1 MLLNYSL
8 DAQLTDPRSL
18 FKEKISSLA
27 LNLSVTKFITLQFF
41 DFGHTAVFSTNRA
54 LVVLLD
60 SDLSPQQISSKVCKE
75 FGRT

>member
-1 MLLNYSL
+1 VLLNYSL

-27 LNLSVTKFITLQFF
+27 LNLSVTKFITLQFY
-41 DFGHTAVFSTNRA
+41 DFGHTAVFSSNRTHI
-54 LVVLLD
+54 LLLE
-60 SDLSPQQISSKVCKE
+60 SDLSPQQIFSKVCKE